1 MDGARLAG
9 TYDRAFYAAQVN
21 GASRSASAIVP
32 IVIEMFPEIGSVAD
46 VGCGTGTWLHHFK
59 LAGAKRVLGLDG
71 GVPGA
76 EFLEIEPHE
85 FKTVDLRKPLLVGER
100 FDLATTFEVAEH
112 LPHRCAQRFVAN
124 IAGLSDLILFG
135 AALPGQGGTL
145 HYNERWPSYWL
156 SYFDDIGYQCFD
168 IIRPRVWHDAR
179 VEWWYAQNTL
189 AFVKK
194 ERCDLIARAEE
205 IGRSSDRIVDVVH
218 PKCFEVF
225 RSALEVEVQRRTIA
239 STNLQP
245 ELRELQSNPIPS
257 IKDQTIAQ
265 LHGQLEQANRQL
277 GEAQS
282 AYEAIANSTSWRVTK
297 GLRQV
302 LSGWPG
308 LRRVVRSMLGRS

>member
-1 MDGARLAG
+1 MDGAKLAG
-9 TYDRAFYAAQVN
+9 TYDRSFYAAQVN
-21 GASRSASAIVP
+21 GASRSAGAIVP
-32 IVIEMFPEIGSVAD
+32 IVTEMFPGIRSVAD

-59 LAGAKRVLGLDG
+59 LAGATRVLGFDG
-71 GVPGA
+71 GAPGT
-76 EFLEIEPHE
+76 EFLEIEPNE

-112 LPHRCAQRFVAN
+112 LPHRWAQRFVAN
-124 IAGLSDLILFG
+124 ITGLSDLILFG

-156 SYFDDIGYQCFD
+156 SHFDDMGYECFD

-189 AFVKK
+189 TFVKR
-194 ERCDLIARAEE
+194 ERRDLMARAEE
-205 IGRSSDRIVDVVH
+205 IGRSSEHIVDVVH
-218 PKCFEVF
+218 PRCFEVF
-225 RSALEVEVQRRTIA
+225 RSALESEVQRRAA
-239 STNLQP
+239 SPTNVQP
-245 ELRELQSNPIPS
+245 ESRDVLSNPLLS

-282 AYEAIANSTSWRVTK
+282 AYEAIANSTSWKVTK

-302 LSGWPG
+302 LSRWPG
-308 LRRVVRSMLGRS
+308 LRRMARSMLGRS